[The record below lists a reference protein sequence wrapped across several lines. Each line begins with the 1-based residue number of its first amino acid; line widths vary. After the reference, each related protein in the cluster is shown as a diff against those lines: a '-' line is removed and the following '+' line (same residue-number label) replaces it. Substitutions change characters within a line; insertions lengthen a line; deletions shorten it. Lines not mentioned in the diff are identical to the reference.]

1 MQKAKITK
9 IGSEMSDT
17 LEPGVSPP
25 IWERKRF
32 PTMDAFSDKGS
43 P

>member
-1 MQKAKITK
+1 
-9 IGSEMSDT
+9 MSDT

-25 IWERKRF
+25 IHRKRY

-43 P
+43 I

>member
-1 MQKAKITK
+1 MQKAKLTK

-25 IWERKRF
+25 IHRKRY

-43 P
+43 I